1 MPVVIILVC
10 VAVFITGTILA
21 IRSGGLIMRCL
32 QASHWPTTTAMLLEA
47 EDQDLSG
54 AEDTHHRIRVHYTYD
69 VAGTR
74 YEGHLIHP
82 CYGGGSRFPPS

>member
-1 MPVVIILVC
+1 MGRATFHRSGRPGHRSVPIMPVVIILVC

-54 AEDTHHRIRVHYTYD
+54 AEDTHHRIRVLYTYD
-69 VAGTR
+69 VA
-74 YEGHLIHP
+74 
-82 CYGGGSRFPPS
+82 